1 MKIIYARSK
10 DVSGTPCPVCD
21 KPVIIKHG
29 KSKCKNCG
37 AAVMPH
43 DICGACGFYRGTEV
57 VKKSPVT
64 AKSAK

>member
-37 AAVMPH
+37 AET
-43 DICGACGFYRGTEV
+43 DWTEKINKHITIGV
-57 VKKSPVT
+57 N
-64 AKSAK
+64 